1 MTMDD
6 ADTADPR
13 PLFSEQEREQFLAGL
28 EDSLTV
34 GAIELMVKRPVSPRE
49 VATALERPLEEVRR
63 HLDRLRSTGL
73 ITVVDAVELDGTSE
87 PFYRG
92 PFIPFHDSEEW
103 AELDEDRKQAH
114 LSLLVRSLKAE
125 LDEAIEGE
133 TLGSWPD
140 FHLSR
145 RPFLID
151 EQGLDE
157 LCEVFDTALYEMVP
171 IIEAAEKRQRERG
184 GESIRGSA
192 ALMLFKL
199 PDLDR

>member
-1 MTMDD
+1 MDD
-6 ADTADPR
+6 ADTR
-13 PLFSEQEREQFLAGL
+13 PLLSEQEREHFLAGL
-28 EDSLTV
+28 DDPLTV
-34 GAIELMVKRPVSPRE
+34 GAIELMVKRPASPRE
-49 VATALERPLEEVRR
+49 VAATVERPLDEVRR

-73 ITVVDAVELDGTSE
+73 IAVVNTVELDGSSE

-125 LDEAIEGE
+125 LDEAIEAQ
-133 TLGSWPD
+133 TLGIWPD

-145 RPFLID
+145 RPFLVD

-157 LCEVFDTALYEMVP
+157 LSELFDGALYKMVP
-171 IIEAAEKRQRERG
+171 IIEAAEKRQRERAG
-184 GESIRGSA
+184 QGIRGSA

-199 PDLDR
+199 PDLDSEGY